1 MLHPDTY
8 NNVNLFHATMDH
20 VIKSHYSHWKYYSC
34 LQAWKH
40 MIFLTQDPVMG
51 MKFIVSW

>member
-34 LQAWKH
+34 LQAWEH